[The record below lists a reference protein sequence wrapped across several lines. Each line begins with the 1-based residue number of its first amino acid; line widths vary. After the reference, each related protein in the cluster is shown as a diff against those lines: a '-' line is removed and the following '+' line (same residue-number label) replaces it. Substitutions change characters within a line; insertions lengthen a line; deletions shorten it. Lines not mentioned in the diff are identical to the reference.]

1 MNPDKLQTLAVA
13 AVPPAA
19 GITLAQVNTAL
30 GFVSLVLGIA
40 FTVWNWRRLARE
52 KQEAAQLR
60 LPFLDR

>member
-1 MNPDKLQTLAVA
+1 MSLRQRFVIG
-13 AVPPAA
+13 AA

-30 GFVSLVLGIA
+30 GFVFLVLGIA
-40 FTVWNWRRLARE
+40 FNVWNWRRLARE

>member
-1 MNPDKLQTLAVA
+1 MNLEKIQTLAVA
-13 AVPPAA
+13 AAPPAA

-52 KQEAAQLR
+52 KQPPA
-60 LPFLDR
+60 P